1 MATDF
6 SSRASMDNHWNKHG
20 PEGGKPRVERKQNAL
35 EEGQRKTAGP
45 EATAFYA
52 KLNKSVV
59 PEDTHKNYDFVNDG
73 NGVFREAVSIDET
86 LDYGEGRI
94 GRVKSKLGDS
104 HTTWITMVFHLPYS
118 LCEEIPNYY
127 PRLDDDGNQKYNT
140 DGTPAMRS
148 RWVIAEG
155 MEDEA
160 KRYFDEV
167 VKFYCSNVL
176 PGGFDAFHGGSVNL
190 DESRPHLQGIADAF
204 EEDPRSKDPDRDLK
218 NGFSL
223 AMGSHRKSKKIPKVD
238 KTGEPVVDDQGN
250 PVMVR
255 EGAREKSERFHR
267 ELKAHML
274 AAGFDIEA
282 ERDEARHNRRV
293 DLPDYQDIQDR
304 EAIADQREDQAD
316 EATAEA
322 EAIRYEVE
330 GREEDALL
338 DQAEAAETSQWLTDA
353 WVESEEPALR
363 ERAEEEGYEVGETEG
378 KAEALRRYR
387 AAKKKGWQEGR
398 DQAKEYYAETLE
410 KGREFRDKKKAE
422 LDGAKARIAAAEDKA
437 AAKAQQRWDQET
449 KPKLVEQFNDEANN
463 TWVPKLRAQAKV
475 DGRAD
480 AKAEAERM
488 VQDRLDAAEAD
499 RTAAAKDREIA
510 AQVRAAAQTA
520 RENALAGVEAEA
532 ETIRSTAERDAT
544 AIRQAAVD
552 EVDGVVDEAKAVI
565 DGRLDNVMPDAD
577 AVEREVMDSASG
589 AYVRAAVTLGHHD
602 DVMAEVTKTYQERH
616 GAWAP
621 MHRQKSMA
629 AFTSETYGSSHAKLT
644 RSLEDQA
651 DQAAA
656 ELAKQKEDEG
666 SKGD

>member
-1 MATDF
+1 
-6 SSRASMDNHWNKHG
+6 MDNHWNCHG
-20 PEGGKPRVERKQNAL
+20 AEGGKPRVERKANTL
-35 EEGQRKTAGP
+35 EESQRKTAGP

-52 KLNKSVV
+52 KLNRSVV
-59 PEDTHKNYDFVNDG
+59 PEDTYKNYDFVNDG
-73 NGVFREAVSIDET
+73 NGGFREAISIDET
-86 LDYGEGRI
+86 LDYGEGRV

-176 PGGFDAFHGGSVNL
+176 PGGVDAFHGGSVNL

-204 EEDPRSKDPDRDLK
+204 EEDPRSKDPDGDLK

-223 AMGSHRKSKKIPKVD
+223 AMGSHRKSRKIPKVD
-238 KTGEPVVDDQGN
+238 KTGEAVLDDQGN
-250 PVMVR
+250 SVMVR

-282 ERDEARHNRRV
+282 ERDPVRHNRRV
-293 DLPDYQDIQDR
+293 DLPDFQDIRDR
-304 EAIADQREDQAD
+304 EAITEERTAAAE

-363 ERAEEEGYEVGETEG
+363 ERAEEEGYEAGEAEG
-378 KAEALRRYR
+378 REEWGRRYH
-387 AAKKKGWQEGR
+387 AARKRGWEKGTEQARERYSEAVEKGHAYR
-398 DQAKEYYAETLE
+398 DQ
-410 KGREFRDKKKAE
+410 KKAE
-422 LDGAKARIAAAEDKA
+422 LDTARKKITQVTADAVTKAVAAWEADELPTLRQTARKETQEAVKAEMQPDLDAAAAD
-437 AAKAQQRWDQET
+437 RQEASR
-449 KPKLVEQFNDEANN
+449 LVEQVRARETALNRREARNK
-463 TWVPKLRAQAKV
+463 TQKQSVKDLFGQV
-475 DGRAD
+475 DGLATL
-480 AKAEAERM
+480 AEES
-488 VQDRLDAAEAD
+488 VSTIDDTLDASDQTFKTLHDIGMALP
-499 RTAAAKDREIA
+499 KDQQKKFFEVTRSRFAMSVERIRELRPDGKLLNE
-510 AQVRAAAQTA
+510 QVKGLQRDVD
-520 RENALAGVEAEA
+520 ALA
-532 ETIRSTAERDAT
+532 SQFD
-544 AIRQAAVD
+544 D
-552 EVDGVVDEAKAVI
+552 EDDGNGKPKGGD
-565 DGRLDNVMPDAD
+565 P
-577 AVEREVMDSASG
+577 
-589 AYVRAAVTLGHHD
+589 
-602 DVMAEVTKTYQERH
+602 Q
-616 GAWAP
+616 P
-621 MHRQKSMA
+621 
-629 AFTSETYGSSHAKLT
+629 GS
-644 RSLEDQA
+644 
-651 DQAAA
+651 
-656 ELAKQKEDEG
+656 
-666 SKGD
+666 